1 MTYRQE
7 GAAPL
12 VTAARRRAPSFF
24 SAHPART
31 VVLSFASV
39 VVIGAALLMLPAA
52 SEEGHATHVLT
63 ALFTSTSAVCVT
75 GLAVVDTGGYWSG
88 FGEGVI
94 LALIQVGG
102 FGIMTMASLLALLV
116 SGRLR
121 LRMQLTAQAETKS
134 LGIGDVRKVLL
145 GVAGTTLMIEL
156 AVGALLALRFRFG
169 YGSGFGE
176 AAYLGFFHAVSA
188 FNNAGFGLHA
198 DSLTRYAQDPWVT
211 LPIAA
216 AVILGGIGF
225 PVLLEMLRHRNRV
238 RATGRKNWTLHT
250 RLTVITTVA
259 LLGVGTVLT
268 ALLEWTNPATL
279 GSHDVWGKL
288 LNSFFHSAMS
298 RTAGFNSLDIGA
310 MHASTL
316 LMTCML
322 MFIGGGSAGT
332 AGGIKV
338 TTFAVLAAAIL
349 AEVRGEPNSVVLGRR
364 LAPHVLRQALTVA
377 LLGVGLVMSATL
389 ALLSVSEASLEA
401 VLFEVVSAF
410 ATVGL
415 STGITADLPAVGQL
429 ILVVLMFIGRIGPI
443 TLVSALALRERTRRY
458 ELPEE
463 RPVIG

>member
-1 MTYRQE
+1 MVV
-7 GAAPL
+7 AAPQR
-12 VTAARRRAPSFF
+12 ARALFT
-24 SAHPART
+24 AHPART
-31 VVLSFASV
+31 VVLGFAGV
-39 VVIGAALLMLPAA
+39 VVVGTALLMLPAA
-52 SEEGHATHVLT
+52 TETGDATDLLT

-75 GLAVVDTGGYWSG
+75 GLAVVDTGTYWSG

-145 GVAGTTLMIEL
+145 GVAGTTLAVEL
-156 AVGALLALRFRFG
+156 GVGAFLALRFRFG
-169 YGSGFGE
+169 YGYGYGE
-176 AAYLGFFHAVSA
+176 SPYLGYFHAVSA

-198 DSLTRYAQDPWVT
+198 DSLTRYAQDPWIT
-211 LPIAA
+211 LPIAL

-225 PVLLEMLRHRNRV
+225 PVMLELLRHRNRV
-238 RATGRKNWTLHT
+238 RTTGRRNWTLHSK
-250 RLTVITTVA
+250 LTVITSVV
-259 LLGVGTVLT
+259 LLVVGTVLT
-268 ALLEWTNPATL
+268 GLLEWTNPATL
-279 GSHDVWGKL
+279 GAYDVWGKL
-288 LNSFFHSAMS
+288 LNSFFYSSMS

-310 MHASTL
+310 LHSSTL
-316 LMTCML
+316 LMTCVL

-349 AEVRGEPNSVVLGRR
+349 AEVRGETHSVVLGRR

-377 LLGVGLVMSATL
+377 LLGVGLVMAATL
-389 ALLSVSEASLEA
+389 ALLSVSKEPLD
-401 VLFEVVSAF
+401 VILFEVVSAF

-415 STGITADLPAVGQL
+415 STGITADLPAIGQL
-429 ILVVLMFIGRIGPI
+429 ILVGLMFIGRIGPI

>member
-1 MTYRQE
+1 MVSIARQR
-7 GAAPL
+7 
-12 VTAARRRAPSFF
+12 ARSFF

-31 VVLSFASV
+31 VVLGFATV
-39 VVIGAALLMLPAA
+39 VAVGTVLLTLPLAA
-52 SEEGHATHVLT
+52 EDGRATNLLT

-75 GLAVVDTGGYWSG
+75 GLAVVDTGTYWSG

-94 LALIQVGG
+94 LGLIQVGG

-121 LRMQLTAQAETKS
+121 LRMQLTAQAETRS
-134 LGIGDVRKVLL
+134 LDFGDVRRVLI
-145 GVAGTTLMIEL
+145 GVAGTTLAVEL
-156 AVGALLALRFRFG
+156 AVGAMLALRFRFG
-169 YGSGFGE
+169 YDYGIGQ
-176 AAYLGFFHAVSA
+176 AAYLGYFHAVSA

-198 DSLTRYAQDPWVT
+198 DSLTRYSQDAWVT
-211 LPIAA
+211 LPVAA

-238 RATGRKNWTLHT
+238 RTTGRKNWTLHT
-250 RLTVITTVA
+250 KLTVITTVA
-259 LLGVGTVLT
+259 LLAVGTVLT
-268 ALLEWTNPATL
+268 GVLEWSNPGTL
-279 GSHDVWGKL
+279 GPHSVPGKIL
-288 LNSFFHSAMS
+288 DSFFHSTMT
-298 RTAGFNSLDIGA
+298 RTAGFNAIDVGA

-349 AEVRGEPNSVVLGRR
+349 AEVRGEPTSAVLGRR
-364 LAPHVLRQALTVA
+364 LAPHALRQALTVA

-389 ALLSVSEASLEA
+389 ALLSLTDAPLEA
-401 VLFEVVSAF
+401 VLFEAVSAF

-415 STGITADLPAVGQL
+415 STGITADLPSIGQL
-429 ILVVLMFIGRIGPI
+429 IVIALMFIGRIGPI

>member
-1 MTYRQE
+1 MT
-7 GAAPL
+7 APQR
-12 VTAARRRAPSFF
+12 ARALFT
-24 SAHPART
+24 AHPART
-31 VVLSFASV
+31 VVLGFAGV
-39 VVIGAALLMLPAA
+39 VMVGTMLLMLPL
-52 SEEGHATHVLT
+52 ATEDGGATDLLT

-75 GLAVVDTGGYWSG
+75 GLAVVDTGTYWSG

-145 GVAGTTLMIEL
+145 GVAGTTLAVEL
-156 AVGALLALRFRFG
+156 AVGAFLALRFRFG
-169 YGSGFGE
+169 YDYGFDE
-176 AAYLGFFHAVSA
+176 SAYLGYFHAVSA

-211 LPIAA
+211 LPIAL

-225 PVLLEMLRHRNRV
+225 PVMLELLRHRNRA
-238 RATGRKNWTLHT
+238 RTTGRRNWTLHT
-250 RLTVITTVA
+250 KLTVITSMV
-259 LLGVGTVLT
+259 LLVVGTVLT
-268 ALLEWTNPATL
+268 GLLEWTNPATL
-279 GSHDVWGKL
+279 GVYDVWGKL
-288 LNSFFHSAMS
+288 LNSFFYSSMS

-310 MHASTL
+310 LHSSTL
-316 LMTCML
+316 LMTCAL

-377 LLGVGLVMSATL
+377 LLGVGLVMAATL
-389 ALLSVSEASLEA
+389 AVLSVSEEPLDV

-415 STGITADLPAVGQL
+415 STGITADLPAIGQL
-429 ILVVLMFIGRIGPI
+429 ILVGLMFIGRIGPI

>member
-1 MTYRQE
+1 M
-7 GAAPL
+7 A
-12 VTAARRRAPSFF
+12 TAARQRARSFF

-31 VVLSFASV
+31 VVLSFASA
-39 VVIGAALLMLPAA
+39 VVIGTALLMLPAA
-52 SEEGHATHVLT
+52 AEDGRGTSLLT

-75 GLAVVDTGGYWSG
+75 GLAVVDTGTHWSG

-94 LALIQVGG
+94 LALIQIGG
-102 FGIMTMASLLALLV
+102 FGIMTLASMLALLV

-121 LRMQLTAQAETKS
+121 LRMQLTVQAETKS
-134 LGIGDVRKVLL
+134 LGIGDVRRVLL
-145 GVAGTTLMIEL
+145 GVAGTTLMVEL
-156 AVGALLALRFRFG
+156 AVGAFLALRIRFG
-169 YGSGFGE
+169 YGEGLGE
-176 AAYLGFFHAVSA
+176 SVYLGYFHAVSA

-198 DSLTRYAQDPWVT
+198 DNLTRYAQDPWIT
-211 LPIAA
+211 LPIAL

-225 PVLLEMLRHRNRV
+225 PVLLEMLRHRH
-238 RATGRKNWTLHT
+238 RARTTGRKNWTLHT

-259 LLGVGTVLT
+259 LLVTGTLLT
-268 ALLEWTNPATL
+268 GLLEWTNPATL
-279 GSHDVWGKL
+279 GAHDVWGKL

-310 MHASTL
+310 LHPSTL

-349 AEVRGEPNSVVLGRR
+349 AEVRGETHSVVLGRR

-377 LLGVGLVMSATL
+377 LMGVGVVMAATL
-389 ALLSVSEASLEA
+389 TLLSVSEAPFEA

-415 STGITADLPAVGQL
+415 STGITADLPGIGQL
-429 ILVVLMFIGRIGPI
+429 VLIALMFIGRIGPI

>member
-1 MTYRQE
+1 MVTV
-7 GAAPL
+7 APL
-12 VTAARRRAPSFF
+12 RARSFF
-24 SAHPART
+24 TAHPART
-31 VVLSFASV
+31 VVLAFATAV
-39 VVIGAALLMLPAA
+39 AVGTVLLALPAA
-52 SEEGHATHVLT
+52 AEDGGGTGVLT

-75 GLAVVDTGGYWSG
+75 GLAVVDTGTYWSG

-102 FGIMTMASLLALLV
+102 FGIMAMASLLALLV

-134 LGIGDVRKVLL
+134 LGIGDVRRVLL
-145 GVAGTTLMIEL
+145 GVAGTTLMVEL
-156 AVGALLALRFRFG
+156 AVGAFLALRFRFA
-169 YGSGFGE
+169 YGDGIGE
-176 AAYLGFFHAVSA
+176 AVYLGYFHAVSA
-188 FNNAGFGLHA
+188 FNNAGFGPHA
-198 DSLTRYAQDPWVT
+198 DNLTRYAQDPWVT
-211 LPIAA
+211 LPIAL

-225 PVLLEMLRHRNRV
+225 PVLLEMLRHRNRA
-238 RATGRKNWTLHT
+238 RTTGRKNWTLHT
-250 RLTVITTVA
+250 KLTVITSV
-259 LLGVGTVLT
+259 LLLLVGTVLT
-268 ALLEWTNPATL
+268 GLMEWTNPNTL
-279 GSHDVWGKL
+279 GPFDVGTKL
-288 LNSFFHSAMS
+288 LNSFFHSAVS

-310 MHASTL
+310 MQASTL

-377 LLGVGLVMSATL
+377 LLGVGLVMAATL
-389 ALLSVSEASLEA
+389 ALLSLSKAPFEA
-401 VLFEVVSAF
+401 VLFEAVSAF

-415 STGITADLPAVGQL
+415 STGLTAELPAVGQL